1 MQLLKELRNNIDARY
16 KHLAP
21 NGAQPPSLL
30 CSHLSGRLLSSF
42 QVLLGHPNGLI
53 PSHLALKVAPQETH
67 SIVLKKK
74 VTTRY

>member
-1 MQLLKELRNNIDARY
+1 MRQNI
-16 KHLAP
+16 
-21 NGAQPPSLL
+21 
-30 CSHLSGRLLSSF
+30 LSGCNSPKPLGRVGRVANSGR
-42 QVLLGHPNGLI
+42 LGHPNGLI